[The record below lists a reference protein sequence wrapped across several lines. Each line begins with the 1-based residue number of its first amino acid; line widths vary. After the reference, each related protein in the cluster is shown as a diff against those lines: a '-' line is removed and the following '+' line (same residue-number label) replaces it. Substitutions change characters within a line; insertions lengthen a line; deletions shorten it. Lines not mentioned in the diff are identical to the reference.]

1 MFKGTLGYIL
11 GIVFTGS
18 ILAFVVSILL
28 DVLLYVAVFSVV
40 LLPLWGALR
49 HHKNWMHEGIGLK
62 KWLSTFR
69 KVSKWGK
76 PRLTF
81 YLIAIVV
88 VGFSYGQIT
97 AILGYVTGGMI
108 FMLIAWESVRYVLLK
123 SKKVKII
130 SFAVA
135 LKNVW

>member
-1 MFKGTLGYIL
+1 MSKDTLGYIL
-11 GIVFTGS
+11 GIAFLSS
-18 ILAFVVSILL
+18 ILAFIVSILL
-28 DVLLYVAVFSVV
+28 DVLLFVAVFSVV
-40 LLPLWGALR
+40 LLPLWGAFR
-49 HHKNWMHEGIGLK
+49 QHKNWTHETSGLR
-62 KWLSTFR
+62 KWLSIFR

-88 VGFSYGQIT
+88 VGFSHGQIT

-108 FMLIAWESVRYVLLK
+108 FMKIAWESVRYVLLK

-135 LKNVW
+135 LKSVW